1 MNRKVAMLPG
11 SFDPPTI
18 GHVDIIERCAAL
30 YDKIYV
36 VIADNINKK
45 TLFSAQERKEMFR
58 EILKEHKNIEIE
70 IWSGLVVDFAEK
82 FDVGVIVRGVRA
94 MNDFGYE
101 LELAMTYKQML
112 PEVEVLFIP
121 TDPKYF
127 LIRSS
132 SIKEMAVFGADI
144 SKMVPKTVLDAVND
158 KLNASKVLT

>member
-1 MNRKVAMLPG
+1 MNKKVAMLPG

-70 IWSGLVVDFAEK
+70 IWSGLVVDFAKK

-132 SIKEMAVFGADI
+132 SIKGMAVFGADI
-144 SKMVPKTVLDAVND
+144 STMVPKTVLDAVNN
-158 KLNASKVLT
+158 KLNTSKVLT

>member
-158 KLNASKVLT
+158 KLNTSKVLT

>member
-1 MNRKVAMLPG
+1 MNSKYAMLPG

-18 GHVDIIERCAAL
+18 GHLDIIERCAAL
-30 YDKIYV
+30 YDKVYV
-36 VIADNINKK
+36 VIADNIAKK
-45 TLFSAQERKEMFR
+45 TLFTAQERKTMLQD
-58 EILKEHKNIEIE
+58 ILGKYTNIEVA
-70 IWSGLVVDFAEK
+70 IWQGLVVDFAKENN
-82 FDVGVIVRGVRA
+82 VGVIVRGVRA

-144 SKMVPKTVLDAVND
+144 SKMVPESVLKAVNA
-158 KLNASKVLT
+158 KVNTSKVLT